1 MIARVFGRREDS
13 KLRAVTIIHTGNTE
27 PVRLPAN
34 GAGGLTV
41 HPAVRSRLPLGKRV
55 RAKVS
60 KKVTATATPTTP
72 TAPLPTTQAPAE
84 PRKQHKK
91 RRRRRNKEVIDYS
104 DKQPSTPSNAEDPLG
119 KVRNWLMSSNPAP
132 TLPPVVNIPK
142 SKSTPAALQTPAPP
156 RASPAK
162 SQNKSRSLGNLQAKA
177 GARLQLLC
185 RPPFKL
191 TVKLRRNTTREENK
205 DSTNNKT
212 TVNNISKQQINKQ
225 RSRSSPPGRG
235 RTAILIKKEGRQP
248 GRTKHTHK
256 NTTDEPDVSTDTAVL
271 ISGAAVT

>member
-1 MIARVFGRREDS
+1 MLQVMIARVFGKREDS
-13 KLRAVTIIHTGNTE
+13 KLRTVTILHTGNTE

-60 KKVTATATPTTP
+60 KKTSPTTP
-72 TAPLPTTQAPAE
+72 TAPPPTTQTPAE
-84 PRKQHKK
+84 PARKQHKK

-119 KVRNWLMSSNPAP
+119 KVRNWLLSSNPAP
-132 TLPPVVNIPK
+132 APPPPPATANIPK
-142 SKSTPAALQTPAPP
+142 SKSTPAALQTPAP

-162 SQNKSRSLGNLQAKA
+162 SRNKSRSLGNLQAKA

-191 TVKLRRNTTREENK
+191 TVKLRRNTREESK
-205 DSTNNKT
+205 DTPKVAANA
-212 TVNNISKQQINKQ
+212 KQSSKQ
-225 RSRSSPPGRG
+225 RSRSSPPNRG
-235 RTAILIKKEGRQP
+235 RTAILIRKEGRQSSRP
-248 GRTKHTHK
+248 KHTHK
-256 NTTDEPDVSTDTAVL
+256 SSEEADVSTDTAVL
-271 ISGAAVT
+271 ISGAAIT